1 MLTEHIVQRE
11 VSSSIIIFDIIAVII
26 WLSCLVYYKQ
36 KRALI
41 FCAIGFVVY
50 YLVDGVLWLA
60 ILKTRVI
67 SPSSHQYLLEIWLQL
82 GPGVIHPS
90 FVCMMLEGTFGP
102 QRSTIRK
109 EFWILLFML
118 VQFTP
123 AFMQKSIKGSFTIFV
138 SRTMDSQRW
147 LFILIALLS
156 YLFLVYKEVSVRNMW
171 KIFFICAGVE
181 TCFEFSLFLS
191 DIRNASL
198 KTILI
203 DCVLEFNVGAA
214 LVLYL
219 WRGMFPKN
227 EQQSIDDVL
236 TDATDEKL
244 VYFCFLT
251 HRIHAI
257 KLLGPQPI

>member
-1 MLTEHIVQRE
+1 MFTGHIVQRE
-11 VSSSIIIFDIIAVII
+11 VSSSIILFDAIAVII
-26 WLSCLVYYKQ
+26 WVSCLVYNKQ
-36 KRALI
+36 KRALY

-60 ILKTRVI
+60 IMKTREI
-67 SPSSHQYLLEIWLQL
+67 SPRSHQYLLEIWLQL
-82 GPGVIHPS
+82 GPGIIHPS

-102 QRSTIRK
+102 QRHTIRR

-156 YLFLVYKEVSVRNMW
+156 YLFLVYKNVTVKNMW

-219 WRGMFPKN
+219 WRGMFPEN
-227 EQQSIDDVL
+227 ERQSIDDVL
-236 TDATDEKL
+236 TDATDDKL
-244 VYFCFLT
+244 IYRCFFDT
-251 HRIHAI
+251 TTTRGRIV
-257 KLLGPQPI
+257 GPTP

>member
-1 MLTEHIVQRE
+1 
-11 VSSSIIIFDIIAVII
+11 
-26 WLSCLVYYKQ
+26 
-36 KRALI
+36 
-41 FCAIGFVVY
+41 
-50 YLVDGVLWLA
+50 
-60 ILKTRVI
+60 
-67 SPSSHQYLLEIWLQL
+67 
-82 GPGVIHPS
+82 
-90 FVCMMLEGTFGP
+90 MLEGTFGP
-102 QRSTIRK
+102 QRHTIRK

-156 YLFLVYKEVSVRNMW
+156 YLFLVYKNVTVKNMW

-219 WRGMFPKN
+219 WRGMFPEN
-227 EQQSIDDVL
+227 ERQSIDDVL
-236 TDATDEKL
+236 TDATDDKL
-244 VYFCFLT
+244 IYRCFFDT
-251 HRIHAI
+251 TTTRGRIV
-257 KLLGPQPI
+257 GPTP